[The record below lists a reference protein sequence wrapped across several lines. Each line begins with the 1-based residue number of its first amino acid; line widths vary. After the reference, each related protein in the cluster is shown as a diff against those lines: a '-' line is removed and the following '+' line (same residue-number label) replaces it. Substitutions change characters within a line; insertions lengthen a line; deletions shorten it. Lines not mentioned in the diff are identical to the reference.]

1 MNFDYHY
8 TWAKLLR
15 ACEVVEGKAHSG
27 PAVPVPSIC
36 STRRVLVEGAGI
48 PEVNGEYVNS
58 GMGVNG
64 RVFTRRVRDEVFFIR
79 KLYSGH
85 QLFWYLS
92 RNAQRVNAQQ
102 LYWANVPFM
111 ENSTED
117 GYPPRSDWGA
127 FQDEHLPAPST
138 RVS

>member
-15 ACEVVEGKAHSG
+15 ACEVVEGKPQSG

-36 STRRVLVEGAGI
+36 STRRVFVEGAGI

-64 RVFTRRVRDEVFFIR
+64 RVFTRRVRDEIFVIR

-111 ENSTED
+111 EHSTEE

-127 FQDEHLPAPST
+127 FHDEHLPAPAT